1 MYTIAIHGGA
11 GVVDRNTLSSA
22 EERLYLEGL
31 EEALNSGFRLLEM
44 GESALDAVESAVIA
58 LENNL
63 LFNAGKGSVFNS
75 DGIHEMEASIMWGKT
90 LDAGAVCGLRNIK
103 NPIHLARLAMEK
115 SPHVFLNG
123 TGAEAFARELGVP
136 FEDDSYF
143 FTTRRYDQL
152 LETKKQIRIPMENFG
167 TVGAVAIDK
176 SGNLASATSTG
187 GLTNKNYGR
196 IGDSPVIGAG
206 TYANNRTCAVSCTG
220 DGEFFLRTVAAYD
233 IACLIE
239 YKNMSVE
246 EACRLVIKDKLQSM
260 GGEGGAIAV
269 DTLGNAALVFNTT
282 GMYRAYKKDT
292 GEMEIAIF

>member
-246 EACRLVIKDKLQSM
+246 EACRLVIKDKLQSI

>member
-11 GVVDRNTLSSA
+11 GVINRNTLSTA
-22 EERLYLEGL
+22 EEQLYLEGL
-31 EEALNSGFRLLEM
+31 EEAINAGFKLLEM

-63 LFNAGKGSVFNS
+63 LFNAGKGSAFNS

-90 LDAGAVCGLRNIK
+90 LDAGAVCGLRNVK

-115 SPHVFLNG
+115 SPHIFLNG
-123 TGAEAFARELGVP
+123 TGAEAFARELGVT

-152 LETKKQIRIPMENFG
+152 LETKKQIRVPMDHFG

-176 SGNLASATSTG
+176 HGNLASATSTG

-220 DGEFFLRTVAAYD
+220 DGEFFLRSVAAYD
-233 IACLIE
+233 ISCLIE

-246 EACRLVIKDKLQSM
+246 EACKLVIMDKLKNL

-269 DTLGNAALVFNTT
+269 DTFGNATLIFNTE
-282 GMYRAYKKDT
+282 GMYRAYKKDS
-292 GEMEIAIF
+292 GEMEFAIF

>member
-90 LDAGAVCGLRNIK
+90 LDAGAVCGLRNVK

-246 EACRLVIKDKLQSM
+246 EACRLVIKDKLQSI